1 MSDEDNAP
9 VVEVMAGVITDPRGR
24 VLLTRR
30 TEGRDLAGL
39 WEFPG
44 GKREPGETPEQALVR
59 ELDEELGIRV
69 DVGAP
74 LISVPQRY
82 PHKRLRLDV
91 RMIDGW
97 RGTPKGHE
105 GQAMAWVPQDKLE
118 RYMMPPA
125 DRPVVAALRQPDRYA
140 VTPPPAEDE
149 RDEDWLAGVER
160 LLADG
165 VRRLQ
170 LRLPGVGPERR
181 ERLVAAAALLARAV
195 DAEVL
200 VNGDA
205 VLAAE
210 HGCGLHLP
218 AAQLMACET
227 RPVAEEIPFGASC
240 HDIAQLRH
248 AQQVGCDFVVLGPVA
263 ATASHP
269 DATGIGWEA
278 FAAMREEVS
287 LPIYAIGGLGPGDI
301 GIARTHGAQGIAAIR
316 ALWAAHEAS
325 PPRRRVRGQARRLLG
340 MGAGHGSV

>member
-1 MSDEDNAP
+1 
-9 VVEVMAGVITDPRGR
+9 MAGVITDARGR

-44 GKREPGETPEQALVR
+44 GKREPGETREQALAR

-69 DVGAP
+69 EIGAP
-74 LISVPQRY
+74 LITVPQRY

-97 RGTPKGHE
+97 RGAPKGHE

-140 VTPPPAEDE
+140 VTPSPGPDE

-160 LLADG
+160 LLANG
-165 VRRLQ
+165 IRRLQ
-170 LRLPGVGPERR
+170 LRLPDIEVDRR
-181 ERLVAAAALLARAV
+181 KRLVAAAALLGRAV
-195 DAEVL
+195 HADVL

-218 AAQLMACET
+218 ARQLMACEA
-227 RPVAEEIPFGASC
+227 RPVAEDIPFGASC
-240 HDIAQLRH
+240 HDVDQLRQ
-248 AQQVGCDFVVLGPVA
+248 AERVGCDFVVLGPVA

-269 DATGIGWEA
+269 GVPGLGWDA

-287 LPIYAIGGLGPGDI
+287 LPIYAIGGLATDGLAL
-301 GIARTHGAQGIAAIR
+301 ARAHGAQGIAAIR
-316 ALWAAHEAS
+316 GFWAAEPA
-325 PPRRRVRGQARRLLG
+325 PAPGRRRGRSRVA
-340 MGAGHGSV
+340 

>member
-1 MSDEDNAP
+1 MSEVDNAP
-9 VVEVMAGVITDPRGR
+9 VVEVVAGVITDARGR

-44 GKREPGETPEQALVR
+44 GKREPGETPEQALAR

-69 DVGAP
+69 EVGTP
-74 LISVPQRY
+74 LIAVPQRY

-91 RMIDGW
+91 RMIDRW

-140 VTPPPAEDE
+140 VTPVPADGE

-160 LLADG
+160 LLANG

-170 LRLPGVGPERR
+170 LRLPGIEADRR
-181 ERLVAAAALLARAV
+181 KRLVAAAALLARAV
-195 DAEVL
+195 DADVL

-218 AAQLMACET
+218 AAQLMSCHS
-227 RPVAEEIPFGASC
+227 RPVADEIPLGASC
-240 HDIAQLRH
+240 HDVAQLQR

-269 DATGIGWEA
+269 DSLGIGWEA

-287 LPIYAIGGLGPGDI
+287 LPIYAIGGMGPGDVVT
-301 GIARTHGAQGIAAIR
+301 ARAHGAQGVAAIR
-316 ALWAAHEAS
+316 AFWEAE
-325 PPRRRVRGQARRLLG
+325 PARRQSHPAKRMPG
-340 MGAGHGSV
+340 VAGGTRSA